1 MGSILLR
8 FTLSMNISPSYL
20 YNLINNF
27 ANVDL
32 PFPDIPVIP
41 IILSFVSNSKL
52 KLFKI
57 YLSVFLYLYFT
68 FLNNIEL

>member
-1 MGSILLR
+1 
-8 FTLSMNISPSYL
+8 MNISPSYL

-52 KLFKI
+52 KLF
-57 YLSVFLYLYFT
+57 
-68 FLNNIEL
+68 IEENQIMN